1 MVRRELGLIGMI
13 MTMLER
19 LRQSFSGIHCLGHRV
34 KGGENEVELAYA
46 YCISC

>member
-1 MVRRELGLIGMI
+1 

-46 YCISC
+46 YLMLMNIREV